1 MDGERCVTRLDFPR
15 RPENRPAL
23 PRVGYRIGTYS
34 DFRESIMRGLD
45 ATPELAHW
53 THREPDDPGIALLE
67 CAAVLGDILTFYQ
80 ELYANEA
87 YLRTATW
94 RTSVAE
100 LVRLLGYRLAPGLG
114 GRGTF
119 ALLMRPGD
127 PVAVPVGLSLRME
140 VDGGEVP
147 VLLETTEAATAHAE
161 LGAFSLHRP
170 LTLPQLAA
178 GATELW
184 LSSSEAV
191 ELAPDDRLLV
201 ATPSGD
207 RRRGAQI
214 VVVDELDSLH
224 GETIV
229 RIKGSLR
236 TAYPAGTVAFRL
248 GRSFRHF
255 GHNAPPDHVRVV
267 DGTAQSTSVSYCR
280 SLERTTQLDSGPLEP
295 LALPLETPV
304 DDLAAGTEVICT
316 YTGGCYAADEA
327 PDWES
332 EHFQL
337 AAVASTPASRS
348 WTANGQPTVSAQT
361 MTVVAGTPTGNLT
374 TVGPGLQ
381 LGMVEYRPRRTVRR
395 TVAEVRAD
403 SLQLGSLTGATTVL
417 ALTQTLA
424 TSDTTTADIRS
435 VEVHE
440 VTSPQLQVAAR
451 PVDQSVGAGHD
462 LLFRGSEAAA
472 AALAGRRV
480 LIQRPGAP
488 VEATV
493 VESVAANDSGVTGLG
508 GLHRIT
514 LAAEV
519 DYADFP
525 QEPDEA
531 SATSVYG
538 NVVDADQGET
548 GREEVLGSGDGRL
561 AFQTFKLPDSPLTY
575 HYRADRSPPQVPAL
589 EVRVGGRL
597 WTQVESLYEQG
608 PDAEVYIVREDAAGD
623 SWVQFGDGERF
634 GARLPS
640 GPGNV
645 TVTMRS
651 GAGAHGPQKPDTRI
665 QPGRVER
672 LDRVVLPGELSGGA
686 EPEDAAVARVSAP
699 GRIQSL
705 GRLVSLSDYES
716 EALAMPGVASASAV
730 WGLLDGVPA
739 VSVTVLMEGGREQEH
754 AAIATA
760 LRTAARERGPDR
772 FEIEVREGRFLDVRL
787 HAEIAVAAGL
797 EADAVLD
804 SVATALGVERA
815 GATRPASG
823 LFSLAERRFGE
834 PEQLTRVTGRI
845 QNVAGVAWT
854 RVTAFRP
861 AAVRIGAAA
870 QPVTAQVDCP
880 PHRMLRLVDDPAAG
894 TFGLTAVAGP
904 AAGPAAAA
912 AVVT

>member
-23 PRVGYRIGTYS
+23 PRIGYRIGTYS

-127 PVAVPVGLSLRME
+127 PVAVPAGLSLRME
-140 VDGGEVP
+140 VEGGDEP

-184 LSSSEAV
+184 ISSSEAV

-207 RRRGAQI
+207 RLTRTQI

-224 GETIV
+224 GHTIV

-236 TAYPAGTVAFRL
+236 TDYPAGTVAFRL

-255 GHNAPPDHVRVV
+255 GHNTPPDHVRVV

-280 SLERTTQLDSGPLEP
+280 SLDGSTQLDSGSLPALDLP
-295 LALPLETPV
+295 LAPPV
-304 DDLAAGTEVICT
+304 DDLAAGTEVICA
-316 YTGGCYAADEA
+316 YSGGCYVDAGDGA
-327 PDWES
+327 DWET
-332 EHFQL
+332 EHGQL
-337 AAVASTPASRS
+337 AAVASQPISAVHTSTGTGELTT
-348 WTANGQPTVSAQT
+348 TAQAMTAGPEMPSGG
-361 MTVVAGTPTGNLT
+361 MTVV
-374 TVGPGLQ
+374 GPRYIGE
-381 LGMVEYRPRRTVRR
+381 VEFRPRRTVRR
-395 TVAEVRAD
+395 TIGGVRAD
-403 SLQLGSLTGATTVL
+403 SLQIGSVTGATTVL
-417 ALTQTLA
+417 TLTQTLVA
-424 TSDTTTADIRS
+424 SDTTTADIRS
-435 VEVHE
+435 IEVHE
-440 VTSPQLQVAAR
+440 VTSPVLQVAAR
-451 PVDQSVGAGHD
+451 PADHPAAAGHE
-462 LLFRGSEAAA
+462 LLFRGSEPAAE
-472 AALAGRRV
+472 ALAGRRV
-480 LIQRPGAP
+480 LLQAPGAA

-493 VESVAANDSGVTGLG
+493 VESVAANDSGVAGLG
-508 GLHRIT
+508 GLHRVT

-519 DYADFP
+519 DYAGFP

-531 SATSVYG
+531 NATTVYG

-548 GREEVLGSGDGRL
+548 GREAVLGSGDGRQ

-597 WTQVESLYEQG
+597 WTQVESLYEQD
-608 PDAEVYIVREDAAGD
+608 PDAEVYIVRDDAAGD

-640 GPGNV
+640 GRGNV
-645 TVTMRS
+645 TATLRT

-665 QPGRVER
+665 QPARVER

-686 EPEDAAVARVSAP
+686 APESAAVARVSAP

-716 EALAMPGVASASAV
+716 EALAMPGVASASAL

-739 VSVTVLMEGGREQEH
+739 VTVTVLMEGGREQEH

-787 HAEIAVAAGL
+787 HADISIAAGL
-797 EADAVLD
+797 EADAVLA

-815 GATRPASG
+815 GATGPASG
-823 LFSLAERRFGE
+823 LFSLGERRFGE
-834 PEQLTRVTGRI
+834 PEQLTRVAGRI

-854 RVTAFRP
+854 RVTAFHP
-861 AAVRIGAAA
+861 AAAPAAA
-870 QPVTAQVDCP
+870 SAQVDCP
-880 PHRMLRLVDDPAAG
+880 PDRMLRLVDDPAAG

-904 AAGPAAAA
+904 AGGPAAAA